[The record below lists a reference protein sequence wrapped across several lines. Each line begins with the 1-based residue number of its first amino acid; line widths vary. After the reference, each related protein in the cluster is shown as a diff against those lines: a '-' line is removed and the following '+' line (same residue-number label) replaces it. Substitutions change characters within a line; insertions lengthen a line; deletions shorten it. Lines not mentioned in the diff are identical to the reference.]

1 MTFQDAGFA
10 TAARSLHLTLFYQP
24 IVSVKSGRVI
34 GAEALARV
42 RAPGSPVSSGYATIV
57 EIERAGR
64 GPDLARWTVSE
75 AIGAIDYWRTLGLV
89 VPVHVNI
96 GASALGPESADDFF
110 QWLKALDMDYSL
122 LTLEITETE
131 AIADHESASN
141 LVNACREMGLDVAID
156 DFGCG
161 FSTLELLQRIPTD
174 MLKIDRRF
182 IARVVED
189 PRTAIIVARV
199 IDLAHSLGARVVAEG
214 VEDRATWS
222 WLEEAG
228 CDLVQGFA
236 IEQALCTDEFAAWN
250 HAWNKALGCG
260 TSRQ

>member
-1 MTFQDAGFA
+1 MMVQDAGFE
-10 TAARSLHLTLFYQP
+10 TAARKLNLSLFYQP
-24 IVSVKSGRVI
+24 IVSVKSGRVV

-42 RAPGSPVSSGYATIV
+42 CVPGLPVSSGFSTIS
-57 EIERAGR
+57 ELERAGR

-75 AIGAIDYWRTLGLV
+75 AIQAIEYWRTLGLV
-89 VPVHVNI
+89 VPVHVNV
-96 GASALGPESADDFF
+96 GASALAPRSADEFF

-131 AIADHESASN
+131 AIADHECALN
-141 LVNACREMGLDVAID
+141 LVNACRELGLDVAID

-182 IARVVED
+182 ISRVIED
-189 PRTAIIVARV
+189 PRTAIIVTRV

-214 VEDRATWS
+214 VENQATWS
-222 WLEEAG
+222 WLEAAG

-236 IEQALCTDEFAAWN
+236 IEPALSIEEFAEWN
-250 HAWNKALGCG
+250 RWWNSALLTG
-260 TSRQ
+260 

>member
-1 MTFQDAGFA
+1 MMVQDAGFE
-10 TAARSLHLTLFYQP
+10 TAARKLNLTLFYQP
-24 IVSVKSGRVI
+24 IVSVKSGRVV

-42 RAPGSPVSSGYATIV
+42 CVPGLPVLSGFSTIA
-57 EIERAGR
+57 ELERAGR

-75 AIGAIDYWRTLGLV
+75 AIQAIEYWRTLGLV
-89 VPVHVNI
+89 VPVHVNV
-96 GASALGPESADDFF
+96 GASALAPESADEFF
-110 QWLKALDMDYSL
+110 QWLKALHMDYSL

-131 AIADHESASN
+131 AIADHECALN
-141 LVNACREMGLDVAID
+141 LVNACRELGLDVAID

-182 IARVVED
+182 ISRVIED
-189 PRTAIIVARV
+189 PRTAIIVTRV

-214 VEDRATWS
+214 VENQATWS
-222 WLEEAG
+222 WLEAAG

-236 IEQALCTDEFAAWN
+236 IEPALSTEEFAEWN
-250 HAWNKALGCG
+250 RWWNSALLTG
-260 TSRQ
+260 

>member
-1 MTFQDAGFA
+1 MMVQDAGFE
-10 TAARSLHLTLFYQP
+10 TAARKLNLTLFYQP
-24 IVSVKSGRVI
+24 IVSVKSGRVA

-42 RAPGSPVSSGYATIV
+42 CVPGLPASSGFSTIA
-57 EIERAGR
+57 ELERAGR

-75 AIGAIDYWRTLGLV
+75 AIQAIEYWRTLGLV
-89 VPVHVNI
+89 VPVHVNV
-96 GASALGPESADDFF
+96 GASALAPESACEFF

-131 AIADHESASN
+131 AIADHECALN

-182 IARVVED
+182 ISRVIDD
-189 PRTAIIVARV
+189 PRTAIIVTRV

-214 VEDRATWS
+214 VENQATWA
-222 WLEEAG
+222 WLEAAG

-236 IEQALCTDEFAAWN
+236 IEPALSTEEFAEWN
-250 HAWNKALGCG
+250 RWWNSALLTG
-260 TSRQ
+260 